1 LLNLNYLMHGACF
14 VWSSVS
20 RSLLLAAAGEIPTLV
35 DEAILAPVNTLCT
48 VRQHR
53 RGHREQPVRMLRW
66 RRGRMAG
73 FGAGCGAAI
82 MTQRAARSAPD
93 PAGHVWG
100 ALRAQSCYVLSPSP

>member
-1 LLNLNYLMHGACF
+1 MHGACF

-35 DEAILAPVNTLCT
+35 DEGNSGPC
-48 VRQHR
+48 
-53 RGHREQPVRMLRW
+53 EQAVYGEAASSGTQGATSPHAEMATGTH
-66 RRGRMAG
+66 GR
-73 FGAGCGAAI
+73 FRGAAI